1 MLTYLTAGESHG
13 PQLTAVIEGLPAG
26 LNIDVE
32 AVDYQLSRRQKGY
45 GRGGRMKIEKDRV
58 QFVGGLRGGVT
69 MGGPISMIIANK
81 DWENWTRIMH
91 PIDPV
96 PDDLNVREES
106 LARDTHRP
114 RPGHADLPG
123 AIKWHHHDMR
133 NVLERS
139 SARETA
145 ARVALGAMARQ
156 LLEYFN
162 VRFASHVVR
171 IGDVALPDEFER
183 PGIKEVIAKS
193 EESEVRCLD
202 AETEERMIQE
212 IKAAKKD
219 RDSVGGVAE
228 LIIEGLPVGLGG
240 FSQWYK
246 RLDGRLAGALMAIHS
261 AKGVEIGL
269 GFEASRRRGS
279 EVHDEIFYDPF
290 GDSARKKF
298 HRSTNNAGGIEGGIS
313 NGERVVVRVAAK
325 PISTLNRPLRTV
337 DVVTKEPGE
346 AIVERTDNCVVP
358 ALAVVCEAVAALV
371 LAENFLEKFGADNLT
386 EIERNYQSFLSAE
399 Y

>member
-219 RDSVGGVAE
+219 RDSVGGNSRLFAAP
-228 LIIEGLPVGLGG
+228 ITSGL
-240 FSQWYK
+240 
-246 RLDGRLAGALMAIHS
+246 
-261 AKGVEIGL
+261 
-269 GFEASRRRGS
+269 
-279 EVHDEIFYDPF
+279 
-290 GDSARKKF
+290 
-298 HRSTNNAGGIEGGIS
+298 STN
-313 NGERVVVRVAAK
+313 
-325 PISTLNRPLRTV
+325 
-337 DVVTKEPGE
+337 
-346 AIVERTDNCVVP
+346 
-358 ALAVVCEAVAALV
+358 
-371 LAENFLEKFGADNLT
+371 
-386 EIERNYQSFLSAE
+386 
-399 Y
+399 